1 MARNSVAVLIG
12 ICILGLV
19 SAITAQKPCEPRVQ
33 MSSLL
38 SGVDVNG
45 GLFIDKMYARCLPA
59 PAKKSASNYEYQPYD
74 GGKFS
79 SVLKDSKGQVVNT
92 FVWYGENIQSL
103 WEMSRYEV
111 VGGPE
116 ALKKLSPGSYV
127 LEFAVEDKVFQ
138 QFPFSITTKQSNDQF
153 KPQTLYFLEGPW
165 REYAQLYSPNL
176 DRFFQLHVWLRNEDN
191 ILDPKSRPAPY
202 HVSLTRESDKK
213 LLAEDDDG
221 QLNLTNRWQMYT
233 LSFRRPKAGQTKDY
247 SEVKLNEIL
256 ASDGRY
262 RIDLTLDGKPR
273 ASYILNVKGGRIN
286 DLDLAQMRKDEY
298 KIIIPLTNGRAR

>member
-1 MARNSVAVLIG
+1 MARNSVAVLLG
-12 ICILGLV
+12 IFILGLV

-138 QFPFSITTKQSNDQF
+138 
-153 KPQTLYFLEGPW
+153 
-165 REYAQLYSPNL
+165 
-176 DRFFQLHVWLRNEDN
+176 
-191 ILDPKSRPAPY
+191 
-202 HVSLTRESDKK
+202 
-213 LLAEDDDG
+213 
-221 QLNLTNRWQMYT
+221 
-233 LSFRRPKAGQTKDY
+233 
-247 SEVKLNEIL
+247 
-256 ASDGRY
+256 
-262 RIDLTLDGKPR
+262 
-273 ASYILNVKGGRIN
+273 
-286 DLDLAQMRKDEY
+286 
-298 KIIIPLTNGRAR
+298 